1 VLSKNLAAVS
11 VAAVFSLANF
21 ANAAVTVVS
30 NTSSIT
36 IYEDQAQFAAAAGTL
51 GTDSFDDLTPGDQGI
66 AAVRQA
72 GSESYTIAAG
82 QGLWGSEYAGNRYLS
97 VADSNDL
104 LLFSGF
110 SAATRGLGGTFF
122 GSNDN
127 GEPVARGAINVTV
140 TDATGVLV
148 LTVSGGID
156 QGFVGFLST
165 AAVQAMTLQAQ
176 APDRYFPSVDDIR
189 IAAPVPEPSTAAMM
203 LMGAAVLPLLRRR
216 KEK

>member
-1 VLSKNLAAVS
+1 MLSKNLAALA
-11 VAAVFSLANF
+11 VAAVFSVANL

-36 IYEDQAQFAAAAGTL
+36 VYENQAQFVAAAGAVE
-51 GTDSFDDLTPGDQGI
+51 TDSFDDLAFGDQGVVAI
-66 AAVRQA
+66 RQA
-72 GSESYTIAAG
+72 GSQSYTVAAG
-82 QGLWGSEYAGNRYLS
+82 QGLWGSEYSGNSYLS
-97 VADSNDL
+97 SAESSDL
-104 LLFSGF
+104 ILFSGF
-110 SAATRGLGGTFF
+110 SAETRGLGGTFF
-122 GSNDN
+122 GSNDS
-127 GEPVARGAINVTV
+127 GDPVARGAIDITV

-176 APDRYFPSVDDIR
+176 APDRYFPSVDDFH

-203 LMGAAVLPLLRRR
+203 LMGAAVLPLIRRR
-216 KEK
+216 KFK